1 MKSYIVSY
9 DLKDSSDNYDE
20 LIDKIKSYPRWAHIN
35 KSVWLVK
42 SNTSA
47 ADIRDNLRKVIDS
60 KDSIF
65 VGGLTGEAA
74 WSNIICSSEALKERI

>member
-47 ADIRDNLRKVIDS
+47 ADIRDDLKKVINT

-74 WSNIICSSEALKERI
+74 WRNTICKSEDLKERL